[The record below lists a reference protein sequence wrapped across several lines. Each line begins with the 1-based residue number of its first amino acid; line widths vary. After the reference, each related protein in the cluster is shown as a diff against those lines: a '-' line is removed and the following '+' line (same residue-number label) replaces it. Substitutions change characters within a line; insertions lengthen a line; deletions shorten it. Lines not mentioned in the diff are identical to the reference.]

1 MDASKFLKEYIRMC
15 ESAPCIKCALYK
27 AGPCLDDVDKDS
39 TSEDIELLVNA
50 VEKWSKE
57 HPFITNRE
65 VFRKTFGD
73 EQLHGIEN
81 IIGNTR
87 NEGIA
92 NALSAFLDREYE
104 EIKGENDGIHEN

>member
-1 MDASKFLKEYIRMC
+1 MDASKFLKGYIRMC
-15 ESAPCIKCALYK
+15 TSIPCSKCALYETSS
-27 AGPCLDDVDKDS
+27 CLDDVGDNS
-39 TSEDIELLVNA
+39 TPEDIELLVSA
-50 VEKWSKE
+50 VDKWSKE
-57 HPFITNRE
+57 HPVITNRE

-87 NEGIA
+87 NEGVA

-104 EIKGENDGIHEN
+104 EIKGENDGIHED

>member
-1 MDASKFLKEYIRMC
+1 MDANEYIKEAYRMC
-15 ESAPCIKCALYK
+15 SRYHCDECPARKGACI
-27 AGPCLDDVDKDS
+27 VS
-39 TSEDIELLVNA
+39 MSVSSSEAERERYVSI

-57 HPFITNRE
+57 HPVITNRE

-73 EQLHGIEN
+73 DQLHGIEN
-81 IIGNTR
+81 IIENTR

-104 EIKGENDGIHEN
+104 EIKGENNGIHEN